1 MGAVVN
7 EEHLAQCSSPEWAR
21 LVEAELL
28 PWVLEDFDL
37 GEDLLE
43 VGAGPGLTTDILR
56 RHAARVTAVELDAG
70 LAARLAARLA
80 GTNVEVVT
88 ADVTELPFSA
98 GSFSAA
104 ACLTMLHHIPS
115 AALQDAALAELCRV
129 LRTGGV
135 LVGSDGLDTPAR
147 RSLHHDDIFVPV
159 EPGSLAER
167 LRWAGFASAYVE
179 VSGDRLRFAATA

>member
-1 MGAVVN
+1 MN
-7 EEHLAQCSSPEWAR
+7 EEHLALCSSPEWAR
-21 LVEAELL
+21 VVETELL
-28 PWVLEDFDL
+28 PWVLEDFEPGD
-37 GEDLLE
+37 ELLE
-43 VGAGPGLTTDILR
+43 IGPGPGLTTDILR
-56 RHAARVTAVELDAG
+56 RHAARVTAVELDTS
-70 LAARLAARLA
+70 LAAKLAARLA

-88 ADVTELPFSA
+88 ADVTSLPFPA

-115 AALQDAALAELCRV
+115 AVLQDAALAELRRV

-135 LVGSDGLDTPAR
+135 LVGADGLDTLAR
-147 RSLHHDDIFVPV
+147 RSLHQDDIFVPV